1 MKKTIVLVVLILISI
16 VSIAQTKY
24 GVRAGMT
31 LSTYYSAQS
40 IYQFKPGIH
49 IGGVAD
55 IPIGSSKFSFVP
67 GVYLGDKGTK
77 TIGDY
82 PPKDAIFCFA
92 PEAHYYFKETHY
104 NYQLEFPFLFT
115 YKIPINEKLN
125 LKPQIGAYVS
135 YTMFARTNEKRDYS
149 FSVAPNPPSEVS
161 EDYYFYDGIYLG
173 FGGNVGISAFYNKY
187 SFTISCDVGYNNHP
201 RSHTE
206 FSYANYNYPDICMY
220 FSLGYNF

>member
-1 MKKTIVLVVLILISI
+1 MKKTIILIALI
-16 VSIAQTKY
+16 FVSIATISQTKY

-31 LSTYYSAQS
+31 LSTYSSAQS

-49 IGGVAD
+49 IGGIAD

-67 GVYLGDKGTK
+67 GVYLADKGTK

>member
-1 MKKTIVLVVLILISI
+1 MKKPIILVALLFISI
-16 VSIAQTKY
+16 STIAQTTY

-67 GVYLGDKGTK
+67 GVYLADKGTK

-187 SFTISCDVGYNNHP
+187 SFTISCDVGYNGHP